1 MADPISALITGGLG
15 ILGGLFG
22 RKKNQTQVVENRVD
36 YQRLVADAE
45 AAGFNP
51 LTALRNGG
59 AAGYSV
65 STQSHPGLSGSE
77 MIGQAFQTAGNVFQA
92 YQDDKVAD
100 EQRSTEKQLIEAQ
113 LKNIVAGTQLKMR
126 SLDVPTGSGGGY
138 RRGGG
143 EMSIPGPLTPEQL
156 QAFGVAV
163 NDPNRPF
170 EMGNLTTT
178 NPARRDNT
186 FWKVDPNQSDAEA
199 FETRYGDSEIMSMAN
214 GALTWGGDLLYSTNE
229 WMKRYSG
236 AAPRIPG
243 IPSYPWERAPKIKTG
258 GGF

>member
-1 MADPISALITGGLG
+1 MADPISALITGGVS

-22 RKKNQTQVVENRVD
+22 RKKNQTQVVENHVD
-36 YQRLVADAE
+36 YGRMVREAE

-92 YQDDKVAD
+92 YQDDKVAE
-100 EQRSTEKQLIEAQ
+100 EQRFTEKQLIEAQ
-113 LKNIVAGTQLKMR
+113 LKNIEADTQLKMR
-126 SLDVPTGSGGGY
+126 SLDVPSGTAG
-138 RRGGG
+138 RVRTGGG
-143 EMSIPGPLTPEQL
+143 EMSIPGPLSPEQL

-163 NDPNRPF
+163 NDPNRSF
-170 EMGNLTTT
+170 EMGNLTAT

-186 FWKVDPNQSDAEA
+186 FWKVDPNQPDAEA

-214 GALTWGGDLLYSTNE
+214 GALTWGGDLVYSVDQ
-229 WMKRYSG
+229 WMRKHSG
-236 AAPRIPG
+236 APRIPG
-243 IPSYPWERAPKIKTG
+243 MPRYPWEGAALGPRTG

>member
-113 LKNIVAGTQLKMR
+113 LKKHR
-126 SLDVPTGSGGGY
+126 GGY
-138 RRGGG
+138 AI
-143 EMSIPGPLTPEQL
+143 E
-156 QAFGVAV
+156 
-163 NDPNRPF
+163 
-170 EMGNLTTT
+170 
-178 NPARRDNT
+178 
-186 FWKVDPNQSDAEA
+186 DA
-199 FETRYGDSEIMSMAN
+199 
-214 GALTWGGDLLYSTNE
+214 
-229 WMKRYSG
+229 
-236 AAPRIPG
+236 
-243 IPSYPWERAPKIKTG
+243 
-258 GGF
+258 